1 MNSSVKAFLATA
13 VISLGLSAPIAMA
26 QTAPAAPAPAPQAI
40 QPDSAQLNNYAKAAK
55 RVSTVVAEY
64 QPKLEG
70 AQDDATRQQILTE
83 ADSKMVSEVESSGMS
98 VQEYNGI
105 SVAVQ
110 QDPQLRKQVE
120 DMVGSM

>member
-1 MNSSVKAFLATA
+1 MNLSVKAFLSAA
-13 VISLGLSAPIAMA
+13 VVSLGLSAPVAIA
-26 QTAPAAPAPAPQAI
+26 QTAPAAPAATPQAI
-40 QPDSAQLNNYAKAAK
+40 QPDSTQLNNYAKAAK
-55 RVSTVVAEY
+55 RVSDVVAEY

-70 AQDDATRQQILTE
+70 AQDDNARQQILSE
-83 ADSKMVSEVESSGMS
+83 ADSKMVSEVEGTGMS

-110 QDPQLRKQVE
+110 QDPQLRQQVE

>member
-1 MNSSVKAFLATA
+1 MS
-13 VISLGLSAPIAMA
+13 
-26 QTAPAAPAPAPQAI
+26 
-40 QPDSAQLNNYAKAAK
+40 D
-55 RVSTVVAEY
+55 VVAEY

-70 AQDDATRQQILTE
+70 AQDDNARQQILSE
-83 ADSKMVSEVESSGMS
+83 ADSKMVSEVEGTGMS

-110 QDPQLRKQVE
+110 QDPQLRQQVE